1 MVLLRSNDRDPA
13 QRGERSMQNG
23 QSRREI
29 TVIVGKEDMHGA
41 IVPERGPRK
50 RPARRAGVAFRCVP
64 RPGMQGANNRPSAFG
79 MEQNDRAIC
88 TLHLPCPPA

>member
-1 MVLLRSNDRDPA
+1 MVLLGGNDRDPA

-41 IVPERGPRK
+41 IVPERAPHK
-50 RPARRAGVAFRCVP
+50 RPVRRAKIAVGCTP
-64 RPGMQGANNRPSAFG
+64 RPGMQGANSRTRSFG